1 MTLQPNTF
9 SSFAQKLDMRE
20 KTQKKGIMTEQQ
32 KCLQRKIFCEQD
44 GFLSWPLIILFCLKK
59 LHQTV
64 PFGLHASAHVFFF
77 FFYICKDAPREGD
90 LPSGTDF
97 PPARQ
102 VPFLGVILNIKYFVI
117 KSQLPTKQTL
127 SVVLLCT
134 CVCPDIILW
143 PVWTCCVS
151 ISSKPTLNISNF
163 FKISLGICPRRN
175 TTLKCT

>member
-1 MTLQPNTF
+1 MSAKKNILWTGWISELTLNYSLLFEKATPNSTVWP
-9 SSFAQKLDMRE
+9 SR
-20 KTQKKGIMTEQQ
+20 
-32 KCLQRKIFCEQD
+32 FCA
-44 GFLSWPLIILFCLKK
+44 C
-59 LHQTV
+59 
-64 PFGLHASAHVFFF
+64 FFF